1 MDKALIFIAGEDIS
15 EQHGKEKKEEEEL
28 SKPTKS
34 PNVIFVMAIVLQVI
48 HLPPPSP
55 PPLIIFVPQNLKL

>member
-34 PNVIFVMAIVLQVI
+34 RT
-48 HLPPPSP
+48 
-55 PPLIIFVPQNLKL
+55 